1 MPIVQLGRARYYS
14 WCWDMERLKAVGT
27 AVPGGP
33 HSASNQE
40 INEYKY
46 NINMVVNTVQ
56 RDSK

>member
-1 MPIVQLGRARYYS
+1 
-14 WCWDMERLKAVGT
+14 MERRKAVGT

-40 INEYKY
+40 INKYKY